1 MFKSFDFSN
10 NIRDVSTL
18 FDTLIAEQPSLLALL
33 GAMSGSVIGGDDRP
47 VTNTKYEWIDDQLS
61 PVATTITG
69 FDVDGDG
76 TGINVASTVGIEA
89 GATLRFETSTGVSR
103 TVIVQVASVD
113 SITDLTVTR
122 PYGGSTEETLVA
134 GGSPD
139 AVKLVSRPRLQ
150 NTTAGDGLLHEG
162 DLPFNNTEIIDE
174 VAEVSRTADQT
185 ASYDSYTQLSGQLK
199 AAMVRELYKIENAL
213 IHGRRV
219 APATGVAGS
228 MAGLLQL
235 IDGNI
240 DATGGPISQTLINNV
255 LEEIASDGG
264 FSNNYLLFGHPTQ
277 TRKISALNTGGTN
290 PVVFKPDEVGQRL
303 GNLVTS
309 YVGDLPLMNG
319 AMEAKVFSNW
329 SMLQDQVLIIDLN
342 RVRIK
347 TMQGMIARNA
357 AENGQDGLKERIL
370 TEITLE
376 VKNGGEA
383 HGKLTGL
390 SI

>member
-1 MFKSFDFSN
+1 MSKSFDFSN

-18 FDTLIAEQPSLLALL
+18 FDTLIAEQPSLVGLL
-33 GAMSGSVIGGDDRP
+33 GAMSGSVIGAGDRP

-69 FDVDGDG
+69 FDTDGDG

-89 GATLRFETSTGVSR
+89 GATLRFETSTGASR
-103 TVIVQVASVD
+103 TVIVEVASVD
-113 SITDLTVTR
+113 SATDLTVTR
-122 PYGGSTEETLVA
+122 PYGGSVEETLVV
-134 GGSPD
+134 GD
-139 AVKLVSRPRLQ
+139 AVKLISKPLLQ
-150 NTTAGDGLLHEG
+150 NTTAGNGLLHEAV
-162 DLPFNNTEIIDE
+162 LPFNQTEIIDE
-174 VAEVSRTADQT
+174 IAEVSRTANQT
-185 ASYDSYTQLSGQLK
+185 SSYDSYTQLSGQMK
-199 AAMVRELYKIENAL
+199 AAMVRLLYKIENAI

-219 APATGVAGS
+219 APATGVPGS
-228 MAGLLQL
+228 MAGILQL

-240 DATGGPISQTLINNV
+240 ESTGGAISQTLINNV

-290 PVVFKPDEVGQRL
+290 PVVFKQDEVGQRL
-303 GNLVTS
+303 GNFVSS
-309 YVGDLPLMNG
+309 YVGDLPLMDG
-319 AMEAKVFSNW
+319 AMSARVFSNW
-329 SMLQDQVLIIDLN
+329 SMLQDQVIILDLN
-342 RVRIK
+342 KVRIK
-347 TMQGMIARNA
+347 TMQGVVAMNA

>member
-1 MFKSFDFSN
+1 MSKSFDFSN

-18 FDTLIAEQPSLLALL
+18 FDTLVAQQPSLLGLL
-33 GAMSGSVIGGDDRP
+33 GSMSGSAFDSGDQ
-47 VTNTKYEWIDDQLS
+47 VTNTKYEWVDDQLS
-61 PVATTITG
+61 PVSTSITG
-69 FDVDGDG
+69 FDTDGNG
-76 TGINVASTVGIEA
+76 TGINVTSTTGIIVNSL
-89 GATLRFETSTGVSR
+89 LRFESATGASR

-113 SITDLTVTR
+113 SATDLTVTR
-122 PYGGSTEETLVA
+122 PYGGSTEETLVVT
-134 GGSPD
+134 D
-139 AVKLVSRPRLQ
+139 AVKLIATPLLQ
-150 NTTAGDGLLHEG
+150 NTTAGSGLLHEG
-162 DLPFNNTEIIDE
+162 TLPFNYTEILDQ
-174 VAEVSRTADQT
+174 VAEVSRTANQT
-185 ASYDSYTQLSGQLK
+185 ASYDSYTQLSGQMK
-199 AAMVRELYKIENAL
+199 AAMVRQLYQIENTL
-213 IHGRRV
+213 IHGRKV
-219 APATGVAGS
+219 APSVGVPGS
-228 MAGLLQL
+228 MGGLLQL

-240 DATGGPISQTLINNV
+240 DSTGGAISQTLINNV

-290 PVVFKPDEVGQRL
+290 PVVFKPDVVGQRL

-309 YVGDLPLMNG
+309 YVGDLPLMDG
-319 AMEAKVFSNW
+319 AMQAKVFSNW

-347 TMQGMIARNA
+347 TMQGMIAMNA
-357 AENGQDGLKERIL
+357 AQNGQDGLKERIL

-390 SI
+390 AL